1 MISSR
6 RGPAKQTRVIF
17 VTIIFVVGLMYF
29 PIWYTLDYL
38 LPRLLELSR
47 CDWSSC
53 VRVTESVIEIGFIGP
68 LGAGRFEE
76 HAEALRHSA
85 DPVVVRVNSVGGI
98 YEDGIR
104 MARSLDR
111 LAGTVATRIEVRGG
125 QRCESMCAVLWSA
138 VMERV
143 AGPDACF
150 MFHGVRKGTERT
162 DDRYAGVAAQTNVM
176 RRAIGRVDG
185 TLLAELDRRGAFD
198 PVPCDVYLSAAEIAA
213 LGGAWLRLDPG
224 LAEAEATDGGGAG
237 CRPAR
242 ACQTAAP
249 GR

>member
-1 MISSR
+1 MISGR
-6 RGPAKQTRVIF
+6 RGRGKQAV
-17 VTIIFVVGLMYF
+17 IIFLIVCVAGILYL

-38 LPRLLELSR
+38 LRRLFELSR
-47 CDWSSC
+47 CDWSAC
-53 VRVTESVIEIGFIGP
+53 VRLTDSVIEVGFIGP

-76 HAEALRHSA
+76 QAEALRHSA
-85 DPVVVRVNSVGGI
+85 DPVVVRVNSGGGI

-111 LAGTVATRIEVRGG
+111 LAGTVATRIEVRSG
-125 QRCESMCAVLWSA
+125 QRCESMCAVLWA
-138 VMERV
+138 AAGER
-143 AGPDACF
+143 AAAPDACF

-162 DDRYAGVAAQTNVM
+162 DDRFAGVEAQTNAM

-224 LAEAEATDGGGAG
+224 LAEAEATDGSGAG
-237 CRPAR
+237 CHPTRV
-242 ACQTAAP
+242 CQTAAP
-249 GR
+249 GG